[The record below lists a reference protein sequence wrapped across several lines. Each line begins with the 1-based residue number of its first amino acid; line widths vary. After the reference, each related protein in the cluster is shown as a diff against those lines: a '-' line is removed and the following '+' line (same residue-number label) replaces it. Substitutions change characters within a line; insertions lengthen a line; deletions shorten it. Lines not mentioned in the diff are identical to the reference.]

1 MIAPKKKPKTPR
13 APKVVI
19 PAGCFSP
26 DKVPKTWRQLLRLIP
41 EYDSF
46 AQAVGCWFDP
56 AAAQRAMD
64 FFPMVLRHVE
74 GDLGGKPFILSPWQ
88 QAIVANLFG
97 WKRIDKRGRTVR
109 RYKEVFLYVPRKNGK
124 TPFAAGLCLYVLVC
138 DGEKGAQIYGAASAE
153 EQATLLYRQAC
164 GMVEQSKALSR
175 ICMIYKGRGSQAI
188 QLRADRASSYR
199 VVTSKPKGKHGGTS
213 HMVLIDE
220 LHAIDKRE
228 IVDVFETSFASD
240 NRPQPIY
247 LTISTADYERPSVC
261 NEKLA
266 KAKRVRDNDGDRLA
280 PGWDPQFLP
289 VVYETE
295 RDADWENPDVWRAAN
310 PNFGISVSEEFFE
323 RFVRDIRETPSKLD
337 EFLRLHLNM
346 VTQTSSRWLDTKIFD
361 GMVEKSAAFDW
372 SSLNGRRCFGGLD
385 LSSTRDLVSF
395 VLSFLIEDGPFA
407 GYLAVKPFFWVPEE
421 SARIRSK
428 RDSVPYEAWIRAGYI
443 RTCPGNATD
452 YAIIRRDILEIW
464 NAFGIRR
471 MAIDRLFQGEETAQ
485 FLMAS
490 GLDVKAFGQG
500 FFSMAAPC
508 KRFEELFYA
517 GKFLIEPNPVLRWNV
532 GNVVTETDA
541 AGNRKPSKE
550 KSSEKIDGV
559 VSWIMAVAMGMLRD
573 ETPVLNYYESNPFE
587 SG

>member
-1 MIAPKKKPKTPR
+1 MVSRVKKKPKTPS
-13 APKVVI
+13 VVI
-19 PAGCFSP
+19 PAGCFAP
-26 DKVPKTWRQLLRLIP
+26 RLVPEAWRKLLRTIP
-41 EYDSF
+41 KYDPF
-46 AQAVGCWFDP
+46 AQAAGCWFDP

-64 FFPMVLRHVE
+64 FFPAVLRHVE
-74 GDLGGKPFILSPWQ
+74 GDLGGQPFKLEKWQ
-88 QAIVANLFG
+88 QSILANLFG

-109 RYKEVFLYVPRKNGK
+109 RFKEVFLYVPRKNGK

-175 ICMIYKGRGSQAI
+175 LCMIYKGRGSQAI

-247 LTISTADYERPSVC
+247 LTITTADYQRPSVC

-266 KAKRVRDNDGDRLA
+266 KAKRVRDNKGDRLA

-295 RDADWENPDVWRAAN
+295 RGADWEDPKIWRLAN
-310 PNFGISVSEEFFE
+310 PNFGVSVSEEFFE
-323 RFVRDIRETPSKLD
+323 RFVRDIKETPSKLD

-346 VTQTSSRWLDTKIFD
+346 VTQTSSRWLDTKIFEQ
-361 GMVEKSAAFDW
+361 MVSRAAEFDW
-372 SSLNGRRCFGGLD
+372 ASLPGRRCYGGFD
-385 LSSTRDLVSF
+385 LSSTRDLVSL
-395 VLSFLIEDGPFA
+395 VLDFPIDDGPFA
-407 GYLAVKPFFWVPEE
+407 GFHAVKPFFWVPEE

-428 RDSVPYEAWIRAGYI
+428 RDSVPYEAWIRAGYV

-452 YAIIRRDILEIW
+452 YEMIRRDILQIW
-464 NAFGIRR
+464 EAFGIRR
-471 MAIDRLFQGEETAQ
+471 LGIDRLFQGEETSQ
-485 FLMAS
+485 NLMAA
-490 GLDVKAFGQG
+490 GMDVKAFGQG
-500 FFSMAAPC
+500 FYSMAAPC
-508 KRFEELFYA
+508 KRFEELFYS
-517 GKFLIEPNPVLRWNV
+517 GKFLLEPNPVLLWNV
-532 GNVVTETDA
+532 GNVVVERDA
-541 AGNRKPSKE
+541 AGSIKPSKE
-550 KSSEKIDGV
+550 KSTEKIDGI
-559 VSWIMAVAMGMLRD
+559 VSWIMALAMSSLRD
-573 ETPVLNYYESNPFE
+573 ETPILNYYETGDLE

>member
-1 MIAPKKKPKTPR
+1 MSIVNSGFEIR
-13 APKVVI
+13 ATIVW
-19 PAGCFSP
+19 A
-26 DKVPKTWRQLLRLIP
+26 L
-41 EYDSF
+41 
-46 AQAVGCWFDP
+46 
-56 AAAQRAMD
+56 D
-64 FFPMVLRHVE
+64 FFPAVLRHVE
-74 GDLGGKPFILSPWQ
+74 GDLGGQPFRLEHWQ
-88 QAIVANLFG
+88 QAILANLFG
-97 WKRIDKRGRTVR
+97 WQRIDKRGRTVR
-109 RYKEVFLYVPRKNGK
+109 RFKEVFLYVPRKNGK

-175 ICMIYKGRGSQAI
+175 LCMIYKGRGSQAI

-247 LTISTADYERPSVC
+247 LTITTADYERPSVC
-261 NEKLA
+261 NEKLG

-295 RDADWENPDVWRAAN
+295 RGADWENPAVWRAAN
-310 PNFGISVSEEFFE
+310 PNFGVSVSEEFFE
-323 RFVRDIRETPSKLD
+323 RFVRDIKETPSKLD

-346 VTQTSSRWLDTKIFD
+346 VTQTSQRWLDTAIFD
-361 GMVEKSAAFDW
+361 QMVAKSSGFDW
-372 SSLNGRRCFGGLD
+372 GSLAGRRCYGGLD

-395 VLSFLIEDGPFA
+395 VLVFPVFDGPFSGFA
-407 GYLAVKPFFWVPEE
+407 AVKPFFWVPEE
-421 SARIRSK
+421 SARQRSK
-428 RDSVPYEAWIRAGYI
+428 RDSVPYEAWIRSGYV

-452 YAIIRRDILEIW
+452 YPQIRRDILEIS
-464 NAFGIRR
+464 AAYGMRR

-485 FLMAS
+485 NLMAD

-500 FFSMAAPC
+500 FVSMAAPC
-508 KRFEELFYA
+508 KRFEEEFYA
-517 GKFLIEPNPVLRWNV
+517 GKFLLEPNPVLRWNV

-541 AGNRKPSKE
+541 AGNKKPSKE
-550 KSSEKIDGV
+550 KSSEKIDGI
-559 VSWIMAVAMGMLRD
+559 VSWIMAFAMSMLRD
-573 ETPVLNYYESNPFE
+573 EAPILNYYETGSLE